1 MPTLIRTWHLA
12 NGLKVEIL
20 DDTVSYYGDYSTVKL
35 IIRCRVGVKRE
46 YLGPFETHPHYKT
59 ATEALG
65 AEAEY
70 LREITKPG
78 VPGRNLAG
86 VKAFLVDKF
95 EENAL
100 SYFEHEDFPQKF
112 IQKQFS
118 DIAEKLSGKGRPAD
132 GDG

>member
-35 IIRCRVGVKRE
+35 IIRCKVGVKRE
-46 YLGPFETHPHYKT
+46 CLGPFEAHPHYKT
-59 ATEALG
+59 ITEALG

-70 LREITKPG
+70 VREITKPG
-78 VPGRNLAG
+78 VPGKNLAG

-100 SYFEHEDFPQKF
+100 GYFEREDFPQKF
-112 IQKQFS
+112 ILKKFNEIS
-118 DIAEKLSGKGRPAD
+118 EKLSGKERPAD
-132 GDG
+132 ADR